1 MNQTI
6 DKPSLETLLASKEF
20 TTMLEALA
28 YKALRSSYRF
38 AQEHPVVSRQDLLSE
53 GITSAIAAYKN
64 FDPAKGAWTSYTYM
78 YVLNA
83 MQVFCKKN
91 CHQLSISERDSRH
104 HLADMTNIGVMRL
117 SRERRD
123 DSGAEGFDIPVGS
136 GVELGEYELDDYYFR
151 GFAPQD
157 VAMFKE
163 HHLEDRTL
171 QEIAIKYK
179 TSKSNV
185 YLVVERLTERIK
197 ERIEHYEQN
206 DRDSLPELRQDE

>member
-1 MNQTI
+1 MNQVV
-6 DKPSLETLLASKEF
+6 DKPSLESLLTSKEF

-28 YKALRSSYRF
+28 YKALRGSYRF
-38 AQEHPVVSRQDLLSE
+38 AQEHPIVSRQDLISE
-53 GITSAIAAYKN
+53 GTASAIAAYKN

-104 HLADMTNIGVMRL
+104 NLADMTNIGVVRL
-117 SRERRD
+117 NREDERRD
-123 DSGAEGFDIPVGS
+123 GSNVDIPVGS

-171 QEIAIKYK
+171 QEIATKYR

-185 YLVVERLTERIK
+185 FLVVERLTERIR
-197 ERIEHYEQN
+197 ERIETYEQN
-206 DRDSLPELRQDE
+206 DRDPLPKLRQAE